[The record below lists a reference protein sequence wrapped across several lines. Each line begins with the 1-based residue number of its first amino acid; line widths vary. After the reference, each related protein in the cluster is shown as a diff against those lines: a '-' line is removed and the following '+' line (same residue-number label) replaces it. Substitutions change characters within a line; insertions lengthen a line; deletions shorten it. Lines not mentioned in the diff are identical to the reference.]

1 MILSDLHTH
10 SNNSFDAKSSV
21 DEMCCAAVER
31 GLYAIAV
38 TDHCEAPFIKYGK
51 DCEYGSFDERI
62 PKSIK
67 ETLAAKS
74 KYADKL
80 KVLCGIELGE
90 PMHDSDG
97 TKRALS
103 YGEYDFILASVHN
116 LRDMEDFYYLDYS
129 AINLS
134 LLLNNYFDEIAE
146 TADFDNYDSLAHL
159 TYPLR
164 YILVKTGSIPD
175 MSEFKTQIDKI
186 FKILIK
192 KNKSL
197 EINVS
202 GLFKELKTTLP
213 DYDLIQRYYELGG
226 RLITVGT
233 DSHSTEYVGKGIETG
248 LNIAKKAGFKQYAI
262 YEKHN
267 PVFIDIP

>member
-1 MILSDLHTH
+1 
-10 SNNSFDAKSSV
+10 
-21 DEMCCAAVER
+21 
-31 GLYAIAV
+31 
-38 TDHCEAPFIKYGK
+38 
-51 DCEYGSFDERI
+51 
-62 PKSIK
+62 
-67 ETLAAKS
+67 
-74 KYADKL
+74 
-80 KVLCGIELGE
+80 
-90 PMHDSDG
+90 
-97 TKRALS
+97 
-103 YGEYDFILASVHN
+103 
-116 LRDMEDFYYLDYS
+116 
-129 AINLS
+129 
-134 LLLNNYFDEIAE
+134 
-146 TADFDNYDSLAHL
+146 
-159 TYPLR
+159 
-164 YILVKTGSIPD
+164 

-202 GLFKELKTTLP
+202 GLLKELKTTLP